1 MPKTPVLPRSGTD
14 RSDVDRLLAEATE
27 PDLPLLKTGQVVLGS
42 IVPQEWTRPLVTG
55 VPGPCGCGCALTWD
69 TSWGFEF
76 EEFCADVVGRP
87 LDPWQRWLA
96 IHGLEILPDGRPR
109 FRQLLVLVARQNGK
123 TELLVLLSLYWL
135 YIQEIALVLGTS
147 TKLDYSRESWLKAV
161 KLARAVEQLWNE
173 TGVIRSANGEQ
184 ELSTLTEC
192 RYKIAAA
199 NEEGGRSLTVWR
211 LIEDELRQ
219 HRDWEAHEA
228 AENAGNAVP
237 SFQAW
242 AISNAG
248 DARSV
253 VLNSFQD
260 QGLEFIRTGRGD
272 YRLGYFGWVAPEDC
286 DPTDPVALAM
296 ANPNLGRRIDLDAL
310 MGKARR
316 AKRAGGEQLIKF
328 RTEVLCTR
336 VRSMAPLAIGL
347 EALAEC
353 VDPDSRLIGVPLFA
367 VDIELDRSA
376 AVIVAG
382 GWRDDGLFHAKVI
395 DYRPDVDWLF
405 PTLDAAGNI
414 VAPGRIMQLQEK
426 WEPAGWVIND
436 SGPAGAII
444 PSVET
449 LKGPDGYPIGCKVIK
464 VNTAAMGN
472 ACGHLL
478 DITKAKGWRYPG
490 ANVDGVDYVADA
502 LEGSTKRTL
511 GDRWAW
517 DRRGETGIAPL
528 VAVTE
533 VLWGLMTVPRPVV
546 PWFGSS

>member
-1 MPKTPVLPRSGTD
+1 MPRTPVLPKSANAL
-14 RSDVDRLLAEATE
+14 SDDLGLEALEE
-27 PDLPLLKTGQVVLGS
+27 PASLPLLTGQDVLGS
-42 IVPQEWTRPLVTG
+42 TLPAQWTRPLIVG
-55 VPGPCGCGCALTWD
+55 EPGPCGCGCALTDD

-76 EEFCADVVGRP
+76 DEFCRDVVGRA

-96 IHGLEILPDGRPR
+96 IHGLEILDDGRPR
-109 FRQLLVLVARQNGK
+109 FRQILVLVARQNGK
-123 TELLVLLSLYWL
+123 TELLVLLSLFWL
-135 YIQEIALVLGTS
+135 YIQEVGLILGTS

-161 KLARAVEQLWNE
+161 KLVRAVPDLWNE
-173 TGVIRSANGEQ
+173 TGQIRNANGEQ
-184 ELSTLTEC
+184 ELPTVVGS

-199 NEEGGRSLTVWR
+199 NPEGGRSLTVAR

-219 HRDWEAHEA
+219 HKDWEAHEA

-237 SFQAW
+237 DFQAW

-260 QGLEFIRTGRGD
+260 QGIEFIETGRGD
-272 YRLGYFGWVAPEDC
+272 PRLGYFGWCAPEDC
-286 DPTDPVALAM
+286 DPTDPAALAM

-310 MGKARR
+310 IGKARR
-316 AKRAGGEQLIKF
+316 AKRAGGEQLLKF

-336 VRSMAPLAIGL
+336 VKSMAPLAIQL
-347 EALAEC
+347 EALAAC
-353 VDPDSRLIGVPLFA
+353 VDPESKLIGVPLFA

-376 AVIVAG
+376 SVIVAG

-395 DYRPDVDWLF
+395 DYRPGVDWLF
-405 PTLDAAGNI
+405 PTLNEHGKI
-414 VAPGRIMQLQEK
+414 IETGRIMQLQEK

-444 PSVET
+444 PGVET
-449 LKGPDGYPIGCKVIK
+449 LKGDDGYPIGCKVIK
-464 VNTAAMGN
+464 VNTAGMGN
-472 ACGHLL
+472 ACGHLQDL
-478 DITKAKGWRYPG
+478 TAKKGWRYPG
-490 ANVDGVDYVADA
+490 ADAAGVDHIADA

-517 DRRGETGIAPL
+517 DRRGEIGIAPL

-533 VLWGLMTVPRPVV
+533 VMWGLMTVPRPTV